1 MPNPQPRPL
10 LSLEFILLSGISF
23 FAFCNIAVFYGFYS
37 YLGQIGIP
45 VEWRGLLVGLEPF
58 TAFVLRLLLIP
69 LISVGNAAR
78 ILLAGLLL
86 LVVTLLSYQWALTV
100 PSLIPLRI
108 LHGATFVLLVSA
120 SITLVV
126 QLIPAGRS
134 AQGFSLFSLS
144 TLLPYALMPLLAE
157 WLLPHVTSAAEIY
170 AGVSLLAI
178 PAILLLLV
186 GRRRLAA
193 VVAGLDLTLT
203 QRPSRRELQEDLR
216 RPEVPLL
223 LLVNLGFYLCYSTV
237 FYFMKDFAGRL
248 DGVDVGSFFI
258 LSTATLIL
266 TRLTGSLVLDR
277 FPKLPLLRI
286 STLSL
291 ALCLFALAQTDS
303 LAGLALLAI
312 LYGLCLGVGLPL
324 LNAVLFMASPP
335 ALRGVNTNLALFM
348 MDAGFFLSPWLGGA
362 FLAAGGPI
370 DGLFTG
376 AAVILLLAL
385 GLLLAVRL
393 TPGDSQ
399 P

>member
-1 MPNPQPRPL
+1 MPQPRPL

>member
-1 MPNPQPRPL
+1 MPQPRPL

-126 QLIPAGRS
+126 QLIPEGRS

-144 TLLPYALMPLLAE
+144 TLLPYALIPLLAE

>member
-1 MPNPQPRPL
+1 MPQPRPL

-126 QLIPAGRS
+126 QLIPEGRS

-157 WLLPHVTSAAEIY
+157 WLLPHVTSAAQIY

-324 LNAVLFMASPP
+324 LNALLFMASPP

>member
-1 MPNPQPRPL
+1 MPRPQSL

-45 VEWRGLLVGLEPF
+45 AEWRGLLVGLEPL

-78 ILLAGLLL
+78 VLLAGLLL

-126 QLIPAGRS
+126 QLIPEGRS

-144 TLLPYALMPLLAE
+144 TLLPFALMPPLAE

-193 VVAGLDLTLT
+193 VVAGLDLSLT
-203 QRPSRRELQEDLR
+203 RRPSRQELQEDLR
-216 RPEVPLL
+216 RPEVTLL
-223 LLVNLGFYLCYSTV
+223 LLVNLCFYFCYSTV
-237 FYFMKDFAGRL
+237 FYFMKDFTDHLG
-248 DGVDVGSFFI
+248 GVDVGLFFI
-258 LSTATLIL
+258 LSTSTLIL

-277 FPKLPLLRI
+277 FAKLPLLRI
-286 STLSL
+286 CTLSL
-291 ALCLFALAQTDS
+291 ALCLFALARTDS
-303 LAGLALLAI
+303 VTGLVLSAV

-362 FLAAGGPI
+362 FLAAGGAVG
-370 DGLFTG
+370 DLFTG

-385 GLLLAVRL
+385 GLLMAVRL
-393 TPGDSQ
+393 IPGDPES
-399 P
+399 

>member
-1 MPNPQPRPL
+1 MPQPRPL

-248 DGVDVGSFFI
+248 DGVDVGLFFI